1 MDKKVVITIG
11 REFGSGGREIGEKLA
26 EKLKIAYYDRNILDL
41 VAQKSGIDKK
51 YLETEDEKASNPFDE
66 PYVPHWLDTGTLSE
80 RLFRM
85 QSKLIREKAEEESC
99 VVVGRCSDVLLRERT
114 DAFHIFVFAPFEYR
128 VNRAMELFQIED
140 REKAEKVVKKA
151 DKARKTYYQ
160 YYTDEKWG
168 SRNGKD
174 LLINSS
180 TCGIDGSVEMII
192 KLLEEKGYRNS

>member
-1 MDKKVVITIG
+1 MNQKVVITIG

-26 EKLKIAYYDRNILDL
+26 KKLGIAYYDRNILDL

-51 YLETEDEKASNPFDE
+51 YLEVEDEKASNPFDE

-85 QSKLIREKAEEESC
+85 QSKIIKEKAQEESC
-99 VVVGRCSDVLLRERT
+99 VIVGRCSDVILRERE
-114 DAFHIFVFAPFEYR
+114 DAFHIFVFAPIEYR
-128 VNRAMELFQIED
+128 IDRVMELFQIDD
-140 REKAEKVVKKA
+140 RERARKIVKKA

-168 SRNGKD
+168 SREGKD

-180 TCGIDGSVEMII
+180 TCGINGTVEMII
-192 KLLEEKGYRNS
+192 KLLEEKSTNL